1 MTDILVVDDDLGLR
15 EILELTLGE
24 LGFTVATVSDGAE
37 ALQWLRDH
45 EHEPP
50 RLVLLDWMMPRCN
63 ATEFRHAQLRDARIA
78 KIPVVLLTA
87 DLRIDAKRAELDVD
101 DYLQKP
107 VRLATLRE
115 VTSHYVNGGRAS

>member
-15 EILELTLGE
+15 EILEITLGE
-24 LGFTVATVSDGAE
+24 LGFTVASASDGAE
-37 ALQWLRDH
+37 ALKWLH
-45 EHEPP
+45 EHEDQPP

-63 ATEFRHAQLRDARIA
+63 ASEFRRAQLSDARIA

-101 DYLQKP
+101 GYLQKP

-115 VTSHYVNGGRAS
+115 VTKRYVNGGRAS